1 MPGLPV
7 SPPLD
12 QRRRPVWRGR
22 WGDRATTHAFAVQI
36 RARAARVGVLVS
48 AVYLAGCA
56 SYGTVTLDRDR
67 LDYTSA
73 VANSWKQQMLINIV
87 KLRYA
92 DTPIFVDVGQIVS
105 SYQLQSSFS
114 AAGSIFNF
122 SGVVPG
128 VPDSS
133 IGLGAQGQ
141 YTDRPTVTYVP
152 LTGSGF
158 IRTLMTPIPP
168 IRLMELLQAGYRADI
183 LLPVTLQTVNG
194 LSNGRAGGRGRA
206 PDPDF
211 TRLVRAIWRIQESGM
226 MAFRVEIDKETR
238 REGVIMVL
246 PRKDIP
252 PDIQADREVVRT
264 LLGLSSEKSEFRVV
278 FGPWSGAD
286 DVIAMQTRSG
296 MGILLELSSFI
307 DVPADHV
314 RDGLAF
320 PSPPRPAEGPDIVPP
335 IIRISSGPSR
345 PSAPFAAVRY
355 GDAWY
360 WIDNRDLK
368 SKGVFTFLLI
378 LMTLADSGEKAPAP
392 VLTIPTN

>member
-1 MPGLPV
+1 MKPRAGGHHRRGGLRQSSLTP
-7 SPPLD
+7 
-12 QRRRPVWRGR
+12 
-22 WGDRATTHAFAVQI
+22 RATGWI
-36 RARAARVGVLVS
+36 RVIAARIGVLVG
-48 AVYLAGCA
+48 AVWFAGCA
-56 SYGTVTLDRDR
+56 SFGTVTLDRDR

-73 VANSWKQQMLINIV
+73 VASSWKQQMLLNIV

-105 SYQLQSSFS
+105 SYQLQSTFS
-114 AAGSIFNF
+114 ASGNIFNF
-122 SGVVPG
+122 NGVVPG
-128 VPDSS
+128 VPNSS
-133 IGLGAQGQ
+133 VGLGALGQ

-206 PDPDF
+206 PDPEF
-211 TRLVRAIWRIQESGM
+211 TRLVRAIWRIQESGTVG
-226 MAFRVEIDKETR
+226 FRVEVDKETR
-238 REGVIMVL
+238 REGVVMTF
-246 PRKDIP
+246 PRKDISP
-252 PDIQADREVVRT
+252 ELQADRDTVRK
-264 LLGLSSEKSEFRVV
+264 LLGLNPEGSEFRVV
-278 FGPWSGAD
+278 FGPWTGRD
-286 DVIAMQTRSG
+286 DVISMETRSG
-296 MGILLELSSFI
+296 MGILLELSASI

-320 PSPPRPAEGPDIVPP
+320 PAPRPAEGEDTLPP
-335 IIRISSGPSR
+335 VIRISSSPSR
-345 PSAPFAAVRY
+345 PDTPFAAVRY
-355 GDAWY
+355 ADTWY

-378 LMTLADSGEKAPAP
+378 LMTLADVGEKAPAP